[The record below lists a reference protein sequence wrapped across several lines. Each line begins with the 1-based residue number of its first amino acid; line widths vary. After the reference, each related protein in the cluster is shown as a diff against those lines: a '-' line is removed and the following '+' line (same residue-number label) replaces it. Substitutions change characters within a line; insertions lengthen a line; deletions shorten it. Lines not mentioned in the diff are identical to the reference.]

1 MFSMDKVPKRTVYS
15 FLLFFSAWFFTSA
28 QESNKDE
35 LVSGYIKV
43 LTTLWERSNTKTF
56 DNYIVDSTLSIK
68 SEPFKIVSDSNSHQQ
83 QKEQLLRLNKLQQAI
98 NKKDVGLKYTL
109 NYQENFNSPVADP
122 LEIVV
127 FKRRAVTGID
137 WDILKGGIFD
147 NRTKN
152 KILKL
157 EYEALEKKQYTTS
170 LLAFQA
176 KNTEQL
182 IRHFNAKK
190 IEILDSRKKLN
201 NEQTVTVEKLWSI
214 KHITKDD
221 YLKAIQNTTD
231 INAQYNVYRNYNE
244 AELKNRESFDFDLPI
259 LDIELAK
266 LFQSADVISTD
277 TSVLGPNSEIAKLK
291 SLFINEVSFSTYARY
306 SYYDVYNSVQPNR
319 TFMSVGMNL
328 AVPLTFNQKEKREY
342 YMLQR
347 QMADQRD
354 EVVNHDIQINLLN
367 YYYEY
372 QYKLKQFKNL
382 YHKRLVFLELLR
394 TERVKHELNDME
406 FNPNT
411 ALFIL
416 DDYWSNAIELLDLK
430 QDMYKILL
438 TLKTKLPNVNI
449 TEYTK
454 PLNLNNLNIASSNPP
469 FKAVYVWSDAFK
481 NHSQTVINEYCKVNE
496 FNPILISYNTNKIYL
511 QDVSEFI
518 SNNYT
523 SNIHLMLGSN
533 KLLKTGLSGYLDT
546 LKNNIKLSFVK
557 GIHLD
562 LEPHT
567 VPGFKENK
575 EASFENYITVLKQAK
590 KFADDNKLEL
600 SVSIPLSYPENVLEE
615 INKNCNT
622 VYLMAYENVAPDFII
637 KKSTEE
643 KAILKTKCVLALR
656 TKDFDN
662 RTDMD
667 QQFKKLGFEKT
678 AYHDLDDLIKFDN
691 TSINVKDDNKK
702 EK

>member
-1 MFSMDKVPKRTVYS
+1 MPSMNLVLKRTGYC
-15 FLLFFSAWFFTSA
+15 FLFFFSTLVFIPA
-28 QESNKDE
+28 QENTKDE

-43 LTTLWERSNTKTF
+43 LTSLWETSNTKTF
-56 DNYIVDSTLSIK
+56 DSYIVDSTLTLK
-68 SEPFKIVSDSNSHQQ
+68 AEPFKVISDSGIYL
-83 QKEQLLRLNKLQQAI
+83 QKEMLLRQNQLLQRI
-98 NKKDVGLKYTL
+98 NKKDFGLKYTL

-137 WDILKGGIFD
+137 WDILKNGFYES
-147 NRTKN
+147 RTKN

-157 EYEALEKKQYTTS
+157 EAEALAKKQYTS
-170 LLAFQA
+170 NLNAFTA
-176 KNTEQL
+176 KNTEQI
-182 IRHFNAKK
+182 IRHFNEKK
-190 IEILDSRKKLN
+190 IDILNARKKLN
-201 NEQTVTVEKLWSI
+201 AEQTVTVEKLWSI

-231 INAQYNVYRNYNE
+231 INAQYNVYRNYNDVQ
-244 AELKNRESFDFDLPI
+244 LPNRSTFEFDLPI
-259 LDIELAK
+259 LDLDLPK
-266 LFQSADVISTD
+266 LFQSANVNPID
-277 TSVLGPNSEIAKLK
+277 TSVLINNSEIARLK
-291 SLFINEVSFSTYARY
+291 SAFINDVSLTTYARY
-306 SYYDVYNSVQPNR
+306 SYYDVYNSNNPNR
-319 TFMSVGMNL
+319 AFTSVGMNL
-328 AVPLTFNQKEKREY
+328 SVPLVFNQKEKREY
-342 YMLQR
+342 YTIQG
-347 QMADQRD
+347 QIINQK
-354 EVVNHDIQINLLN
+354 EETINNDIQINLLN

-394 TERVKHELNDME
+394 TERVKNDLNDME

-438 TLKTKLPNVNI
+438 TLKTKLPNVS
-449 TEYTK
+449 TTDYTK
-454 PLNLNNLNIASSNPP
+454 PLNLNNLNISASNPP

-496 FNPILISYNTNKIYL
+496 FNPILISYNTTKVYT
-511 QDVSEFI
+511 QQVSEFI
-518 SNNYT
+518 SKNYT
-523 SNIHLMLGSN
+523 SKIHLMLGSN
-533 KLLKTGLSGYLDT
+533 KLLSTGLVGYLDT
-546 LKNNIKLSFVK
+546 LKNTMTLSFVK

-567 VPGFKENK
+567 LKDFKENK
-575 EASFENYITVLKQAK
+575 EKAFENYITIVKQAK

-615 INKNCNT
+615 LNKACNT
-622 VYLMAYENVAPDFII
+622 VYLMAYENVNIDFIA
-637 KKSTEE
+637 KKAAEE

-662 RTDMD
+662 RTEMD
-667 QQFKKLGFEKT
+667 QLFKKLGFEKT

-691 TSINVKDDNKK
+691 TSINVKE

>member
-1 MFSMDKVPKRTVYS
+1 MSSMNLVLKRAGYC
-15 FLLFFSAWFFTSA
+15 FLFFFGMLVFTPA
-28 QESNKDE
+28 QENNKDE
-35 LVSGYIKV
+35 LVSGYIKI
-43 LTTLWERSNTKTF
+43 LTSLWETSNTKTF
-56 DNYIVDSTLSIK
+56 DSYIVDSTLTLK
-68 SEPFKIVSDSNSHQQ
+68 AEPFKVISDSGIYL
-83 QKEQLLRLNKLQQAI
+83 QKELLLKQNQLQQRI

-109 NYQENFNSPVADP
+109 SYQENFNSPVADP

-127 FKRRAVTGID
+127 FKRRAVTGFE
-137 WDILKGGIFD
+137 WDILKSGFYES
-147 NRTKN
+147 RTKN

-157 EYEALEKKQYTTS
+157 EAEALAKKQYTS
-170 LLAFQA
+170 NLNAFTA
-176 KNTEQL
+176 KNTEQI
-182 IRHFNAKK
+182 IRHFNEKK
-190 IEILDSRKKLN
+190 IDILNARKKLN
-201 NEQTVTVEKLWSI
+201 DEQTITVEKLWSI

-231 INAQYNVYRNYNE
+231 INAQYNLYRNYNE
-244 AELKNRESFDFDLPI
+244 VQLPNRAKFDFDLPI
-259 LDIELAK
+259 LDLDLAK
-266 LFQSADVISTD
+266 LFQSANVNPVD
-277 TSVLGPNSEIAKLK
+277 TSILLPNSQIAKLR
-291 SLFINEVSFSTYARY
+291 SSFINDISLSTYARY
-306 SYYDVYNSVQPNR
+306 SYYDVYNANSPNR
-319 TFMSVGMNL
+319 SFMSLGMNL
-328 AVPLTFNQKEKREY
+328 SVPLVFNQKEKREFY
-342 YMLQR
+342 TIQG
-347 QMADQRD
+347 QIVNQKE
-354 EVVNHDIQINLLN
+354 EVINHDIQINLLN

-394 TERVKHELNDME
+394 TERVKNDLHDME

-438 TLKTKLPNVNI
+438 TLKTKLPNVS
-449 TEYTK
+449 TTDYTK
-454 PLNLNNLNIASSNPP
+454 PLNLNNLNIAASNPP

-496 FNPILISYNTNKIYL
+496 FNPIILSYNTSKVYL

-518 SNNYT
+518 SKNYT

-533 KLLKTGLSGYLDT
+533 KLLSTGIVGYLDS
-546 LKNNIKLSFVK
+546 LKSNIKLSFVK

-567 VPGFKENK
+567 LKDFKENK
-575 EASFENYITVLKQAK
+575 DKAFENYVGVVKQAK
-590 KFADDNKLEL
+590 KFTDDNKLEL

-615 INKNCNT
+615 LNKACNT
-622 VYLMAYENVAPDFII
+622 IYLMAYENVDVDFIT
-637 KKSTEE
+637 KKSAEE

-662 RTDMD
+662 RTEMD
-667 QQFKKLGFEKT
+667 QLFKKLGFEKT

-691 TSINVKDDNKK
+691 TSINVKE